1 MTVQSNQASTTSVD
15 TPEKKRFCSM
25 PRMTP
30 KVLNPGISRDRAELI
45 ILHATKWV
53 NGTVLHYYFF
63 DKNVAGRPWKGSP
76 KQMETV
82 RQAFKIWKNLG
93 IGLEFKEV
101 KNPEDAEIRIG
112 FMDGDGSWSYVGR
125 EILNIPDSERTMNF
139 GWNIATTDK
148 HNGIDTALH
157 EIGHTLGFPHEHQ
170 NPFAGIVWDEEAV
183 YASLAAP
190 PNQWTRE
197 ETFSNIIEKISQN
210 EVNGSTWDPNSIM
223 HYPFDPGL
231 IIAPKKY
238 SLTGL
243 FPKGGLSKRDTQFVK
258 QFYPPLNKNKFTELI
273 PLQSY
278 ELGAT
283 GGKQKNFYFKPSQS
297 KYYEIQ
303 TFGNLDTVMVLSE
316 EINDK
321 DLQYL
326 TADDN
331 GGTDKNAYIKIKLL
345 RNRKYILK
353 VRVAYKSPGAKA
365 VLMIW

>member
-1 MTVQSNQASTTSVD
+1 MPVTKD
-15 TPEKKRFCSM
+15 TALVSAGNKEEIKRFCSM

-30 KVLNPGISRDRAELI
+30 KVLNPGISKERAELI
-45 ILHATKWV
+45 ILNSSKWV

-63 DKNVAGRPWKGSP
+63 DKNKPGKPWKGSP
-76 KQMETV
+76 KQMDVV
-82 RQAFKIWKNLG
+82 RNAFKMWKNLG

-101 KNPEDAEIRIG
+101 QNFEDAEIRIG

-125 EILNIPDSERTMNF
+125 ENLNIPDSERTMNF
-139 GWNIATTDK
+139 GWNIATTDR

-170 NPFAGIVWDEEAV
+170 NPFAGIEWDEEAV
-183 YASLAAP
+183 YAALAAP
-190 PNQWTRE
+190 PNEWKRE
-197 ETFSNIIEKISQN
+197 DTFSNIIEKISSSQ
-210 EVNGSTWDPNSIM
+210 VNGSRWDPDSIM

-231 IIAPKKY
+231 IRKPVKY
-238 SLTGL
+238 SAQGL
-243 FPKGGLSKRDTQFVK
+243 FPPGGLSKRDIQYVK
-258 QFYPPLNKNKFTELI
+258 KFYPPLNKNKFTELI

-283 GGKQKNFYFKPSQS
+283 GGKQKNFYFKPAQS

-303 TFGNLDTVMVLSE
+303 TFGSLDTVMVLSE

-321 DLQYL
+321 DSQYL

-331 GGTDKNAYIKIKLL
+331 SGKDKNAYLKIKLF
-345 RNRKYILK
+345 RDKKYILK
-353 VRVAYKSPGAKA
+353 VRVAYKSAGSKA